1 MTAHEINAKTWCQ
14 FNGQRG
20 TARQIRSVAASLAS
34 DTLRRMLT
42 ERGLPVE

>member
-1 MTAHEINAKTWCQ
+1 MTKHEINAKAWCQ

-20 TARQIRSVAASLAS
+20 TAKQIRSVAASLAS